1 MTMAR
6 RQPDAKGRVTL
17 WSANKNELSNTFRK
31 SRLEDE
37 MHQGVGDTMS
47 RPPIAIEERHYAR
60 LFDLASKA
68 DGPTNIGDYLR
79 EELERARKVSFAEWN
94 PEVVSLGSTVEFRCE
109 HTGRI
114 QEIMLV
120 YPSEA
125 DIERRRVSVMT
136 RIGAALIGLSPN
148 QTISFRNMFGDRREL
163 TVINVVAPK

>member
-1 MTMAR
+1 
-6 RQPDAKGRVTL
+6 
-17 WSANKNELSNTFRK
+17 
-31 SRLEDE
+31 
-37 MHQGVGDTMS
+37 MHQAVRDTMS
-47 RPPIAIEERHYAR
+47 RPPIAIEERHYTP
-60 LFDLASKA
+60 LFALASKA

-79 EELERARKVSFAEWN
+79 EELERARIISSAEWN

-114 QEIMLV
+114 EEIMLV

-148 QTISFRNMFGDRREL
+148 QTISFRNVFGDRREL